1 MLCLPRGNSSTTIH
15 LLIHSSLI
23 DYSWSSCLRK
33 QVLVILVM
41 ITCMLQKLKCYHL
54 CFCHLWPWEQLGS
67 LEELW
72 VQYAYVGAGLL
83 YCIIN
88 FLLFSISF
96 CTHGL
101 CSDHFHT
108 TGKTLCVYLLV
119 NKKLKFHK
127 HHMHSKNHLKKVVM
141 EKYI

>member
-54 CFCHLWPWEQLGS
+54 CFCHLWPWVQLG
-67 LEELW
+67 LW
-72 VQYAYVGAGLL
+72 KSFGFNMHTWALL
-83 YCIIN
+83 CCNASVTFYSSV
-88 FLLFSISF
+88 L
-96 CTHGL
+96 
-101 CSDHFHT
+101 
-108 TGKTLCVYLLV
+108 VYLHMEYVLTAFTQQEKEICFYFLV
-119 NKKLKFHK
+119 NKKLNDYQW
-127 HHMHSKNHLKKVVM
+127 M
-141 EKYI
+141 I